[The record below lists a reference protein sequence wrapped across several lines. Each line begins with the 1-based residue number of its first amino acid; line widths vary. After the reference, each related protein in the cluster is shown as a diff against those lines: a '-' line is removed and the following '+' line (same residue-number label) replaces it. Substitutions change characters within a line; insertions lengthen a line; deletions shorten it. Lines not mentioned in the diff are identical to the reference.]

1 MHRYG
6 ETCERVTHTLGRV
19 TRPPTGHEFR
29 KRSLARG
36 KGSKKRSP
44 RIYDTMRTVAH
55 RGTRERER
63 NKGGFLFASRIAE
76 INVGIYIHIPRSN
89 AGANDREKLRL
100 ERGDHREATAIKYCR
115 ERSARTSWL
124 SPGFFCSTTPKETF
138 FQTEDRFKYPLIRYS
153 SRPRKE
159 WEIRRARMAPL
170 KASERG
176 WLEEVR
182 RERREGREKRR
193 IREGVDESHL
203 AIPFVS
209 VLPRPAFLAAL
220 SDALLRRPTTR
231 LHRYKRDIQPRDL
244 LFRTV
249 SHNG

>member
-1 MHRYG
+1 MNFESGLSRAAKDRRRDRLVY
-6 ETCERVTHTLGRV
+6 TIRCEPLHTV
-19 TRPPTGHEFR
+19 E
-29 KRSLARG
+29 
-36 KGSKKRSP
+36 
-44 RIYDTMRTVAH
+44 
-55 RGTRERER
+55 RERER

-153 SRPRKE
+153 SRPGKE

-182 RERREGREKRR
+182 RERREGREKKANPRR
-193 IREGVDESHL
+193 
-203 AIPFVS
+203 
-209 VLPRPAFLAAL
+209 
-220 SDALLRRPTTR
+220 RRR
-231 LHRYKRDIQPRDL
+231 VAPRDSFCL
-244 LFRTV
+244 RSSSSRFSRGVIRRVITTTNDAFT
-249 SHNG
+249 SI

>member
-100 ERGDHREATAIKYCR
+100 ERGDHREAIKYCR

-182 RERREGREKRR
+182 RERREGREKKANPRR
-193 IREGVDESHL
+193 
-203 AIPFVS
+203 
-209 VLPRPAFLAAL
+209 
-220 SDALLRRPTTR
+220 RRR
-231 LHRYKRDIQPRDL
+231 VAPRDSFCL
-244 LFRTV
+244 RSSSSRFSRGVIRRVITTTNDAFT
-249 SHNG
+249 SI